1 MRDSERPQRN
11 MQVQFLTTGGGK
23 WRASPNLYNTGKV
36 RCHALA
42 LSSTGWQT
50 GPNHACINLLIR
62 EGQHQHCVF
71 CLGRKT
77 RVGNLEVL
85 GHALKEVKLHVATL
99 IASNSDLTVA
109 VPSALRKTGL
119 AYYNREGGQP
129 SDQHPS
135 CSWQC

>member
-1 MRDSERPQRN
+1 MLATAAQYAGAIPDDWRWEVEGIAQPVQHWQGTLPCPRAVLHRMADWSE
-11 MQVQFLTTGGGK
+11 
-23 WRASPNLYNTGKV
+23 AI
-36 RCHALA
+36 
-42 LSSTGWQT
+42 
-50 GPNHACINLLIR
+50 HACTNLLIR

-99 IASNSDLTVA
+99 IASNSDLTVT

-135 CSWQC
+135 CLWQC